1 MKEFI
6 KKYGLIV
13 FLVVMIVI
21 LAFVKIFFNNKSNE
35 NEINNNSIENN
46 SSINKNTNPIDINQ
60 SVSITPVVNEEETFE
75 NLSDKY
81 ESFET
86 VEERENWFDNLS
98 SEEKKIL
105 SGEDVVEVS
114 QLNNELPYEGSTFVV
129 NNVFSNNLIM
139 AKSKIDDLEKAEADL
154 REWLSSKEMNFE
166 DLVIT
171 WE

>member
-6 KKYGLIV
+6 KKYSLII

-21 LAFVKIFFNNKSNE
+21 LAFVKVFFSKKTNE
-35 NEINNNSIENN
+35 NEIN
-46 SSINKNTNPIDINQ
+46 KNTDSIGVNQ
-60 SVSITPVVNEEETFE
+60 SISITPVVNEVDTENKTEETFE

-81 ESFET
+81 ENFET
-86 VEERENWFDNLS
+86 VEERESWFDNLS

-105 SGEDVVEVS
+105 SGEEVVEVS

-154 REWLSSKEMNFE
+154 REWLSSKGMNFE